1 MALEI
6 ITVTQNAANRIKE
19 IIGASDDVMGVRV
32 SIKDAGCVGVSYVI
46 DKVKTPIKGDDYII
60 SNGVEIF
67 IDPKATL
74 YLLGTEMD
82 FETTKM
88 SSGFTFKNPNQT
100 EECGCGQSVILKKA
114 ELEELVKGK
123 NSN

>member
-1 MALEI
+1 MTLEI

-19 IIGASDDVMGVRV
+19 IIGADDDVMGVRV

-46 DKVKTPIKGDDYII
+46 DKVQAPIKGDDHIV

-88 SSGFTFKNPNQT
+88 SSGFIFNNPNQT
-100 EECGCGQSVILKKA
+100 DECGCGQSVQLKKA
-114 ELEELVKGK
+114 DLEKLVLS
-123 NSN
+123 NSK